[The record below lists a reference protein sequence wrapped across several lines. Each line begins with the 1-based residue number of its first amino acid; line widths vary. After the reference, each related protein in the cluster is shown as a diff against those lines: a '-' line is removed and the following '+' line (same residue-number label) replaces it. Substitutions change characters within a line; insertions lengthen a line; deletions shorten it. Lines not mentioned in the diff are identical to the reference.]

1 MKKRLLISA
10 LAITSIFALA
20 QTTEEGSDNDTSSS
34 TGRKFWGRDCHV
46 RDLGGPNE
54 MEVCCYHVF
63 WIGFSCN
70 QV

>member
-1 MKKRLLISA
+1 MMKKKLIIGA
-10 LAITSIFALA
+10 LAITSVLAFA
-20 QTTEEGSDNDTSSS
+20 QTSDDENSNSE
-34 TGRKFWGRDCHV
+34 GRKFWGRDCHV